1 MEKYTSLTSAAAQT
15 AFATLGHAGRLAVFR
30 LLMRFAPGAVRPTDI
45 AAALDLKANTL
56 SGYLS
61 DLVQAGLI
69 TVTRDGRQL
78 FYKADLDHTGAL
90 AGYLINDCCRGRP
103 DACPPLPKLIAKPS
117 YRVLFLCS
125 GNSARSIMAEVLLRD
140 LGQGRFTALSAGT
153 MPRGEVHPMTLDL
166 LARQGHDTSNLR
178 SKDLS
183 EISGDVD
190 FVFTVC
196 DTAASEDCA
205 PWPGQPLTAHWGLP
219 DPAQAIGTLAEKA
232 LAFAQSYD
240 TLHRRI
246 AAFAALPVAQLDRL
260 TLQRTLDDISD
271 T

>member
-1 MEKYTSLTSAAAQT
+1 MEQLISLPAANAQA

-30 LLMRFAPGAVRPTDI
+30 LLMRFAPKPVRPTEI

-69 TVTRDGRQL
+69 TVTRNGRQL
-78 FYKADLDHTGAL
+78 FYKADLEQTGAL

-103 DACPPLPKLIAKPS
+103 EACPPLPKLIAKPN

-125 GNSARSIMAEVLLRD
+125 GNSARSIMAEALLRD
-140 LGQGRFTALSAGT
+140 LGEGRFTALSAGT
-153 MPRGEVHPMTLDL
+153 TPRGEVHPMTLDL
-166 LARQGHDTSNLR
+166 LARQGHDTNDLR
-178 SKDLS
+178 SKELS
-183 EISGDVD
+183 EITGDVD

-205 PWPGQPLTAHWGLP
+205 PWPGQPLTAHWSLP
-219 DPAQAIGTLAEKA
+219 DPVKATGTPAEKA

-240 TLHRRI
+240 ALRRRI
-246 AAFAALPVAQLDRL
+246 ATFAALPVARLDRL
-260 TLQRTLDDISD
+260 ALQRKIDDISE